1 MNSFP
6 QYKVK
11 IEADEVDGKIEFSIN
26 PKDIEE
32 IKIDVKNEVSLI
44 LYTNK

>member
-1 MNSFP
+1 
-6 QYKVK
+6 VK

-32 IKIDVKNEVSLI
+32 ITKDIKNEVSLI